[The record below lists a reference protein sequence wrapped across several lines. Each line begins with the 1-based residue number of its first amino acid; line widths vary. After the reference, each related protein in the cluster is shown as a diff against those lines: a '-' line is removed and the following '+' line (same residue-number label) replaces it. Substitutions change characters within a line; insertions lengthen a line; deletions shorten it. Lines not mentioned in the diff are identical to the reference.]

1 MGGCTPAEG
10 KKMKVIE
17 RIKYTERISRYL
29 KYVKRH
35 RASDKIVLIQIGNQ
49 ENYSRWIAPLL
60 TELKQWGKSVQEL
73 YAVCPKELKGTI
85 ENSCGTYGKSLQYCE
100 KDSREYD
107 RLLCRAGLIITD
119 DVFPDNYIKK
129 KSQLCVRVGN
139 IAPTPEKNSL
149 GTVQRTLLLC
159 DYIAVESET
168 CGRQMLSDYYLEQLY
183 CGLLLPDSCGDKWW
197 TNILG
202 TQKECEELQPEKNG
216 KQNVLIYPGGLGE
229 NGITRSFY
237 NLLDSIDLSK
247 RNYYVCFRE
256 KYMREMLPAIEALP
270 TAIGIVG
277 WAGDTPMTIAETIAY
292 VLRFK
297 VKAAPGILDRVM
309 DRIYI
314 RESGRR
320 FQSLPIDV
328 CIQFAG
334 YEKEMIRIFRFFKGH
349 RIIYVHNDMVA
360 EAKKKGNQDWLVL
373 RDAYR
378 NYDRVAAVAE
388 GIVAPTVE
396 ISGRR
401 DNIAVV
407 PNCQNFQSVLVRAEE
422 EVILNEWT
430 DSSVSVDKL
439 REILSEPGKKFL
451 NIGRYSPEKG
461 HQMLV
466 DAFSKYWDRHRDS
479 WLIII
484 GGEGSCYEETR
495 QYVREAVSKDHIV
508 LIKSMGNPMP
518 VMKKCD
524 VFVLSSLYEGL
535 PMVFF
540 EADMLKLPIIS
551 TDIPGP
557 REFMKQYNGYLT
569 SPDSEG
575 LYRGMND
582 FHEGKVRTLGIDF
595 GEYNKDA
602 ANAFEDLYL

>member
-1 MGGCTPAEG
+1 MGECISAEG
-10 KKMKVIE
+10 KMMNVIE
-17 RIKYTERISRYL
+17 RIKYTGQISRYL

-35 RASDKIVLIQIGNQ
+35 RTSKKIVLIVIENS
-49 ENYSRWIAPLL
+49 ENYNRWIAPLL

-73 YAVCPKELKGTI
+73 YIACPRELKGI
-85 ENSCGTYGKSLQYCE
+85 IDKDCGAYGKSLQYCE
-100 KDSREYD
+100 KGSRGYD
-107 RLLCRAGLIITD
+107 RLLCRAGLIILD
-119 DVFPDNYIKK
+119 GVFPDYYIKK
-129 KSQLCVRVGN
+129 KGQRCVRVGS
-139 IAPTPEKNSL
+139 ISAVPEKNSL
-149 GTVQRTLLLC
+149 GIMQRTLLLC
-159 DYIAVESET
+159 DYIAVEDKARGE
-168 CGRQMLSDYYLEQLY
+168 QILSWYCLEQLY
-183 CGLLLPDSCGDKWW
+183 CGSLLLDSCGDKWW

-202 TQKECEELQPEKNG
+202 ARKMCGEFRPERNG
-216 KQNVLIYPGGLGE
+216 KENILIYPGGLGE

-237 NLLDSIDLSK
+237 NLLASIDLEK
-247 RNYYVCFRE
+247 RNYFVCFRE
-256 KYMREMLPAIEALP
+256 KYMKDMLPAIEALP
-270 TAIGIVG
+270 PEMGIVG
-277 WAGDTPMTIAETIAY
+277 WAGDTPMTIAETMAY

-297 VKAAPGILDRVM
+297 AKAAPGILDRVM

-320 FQSLPIDV
+320 FQLIPIDR

-334 YEKEMIRIFRFFKGH
+334 YEKEMIRIFRYFKGH
-349 RIIYVHNDMVA
+349 RVIYVHNDMVA

-378 NYDRVAAVAE
+378 NYDKVAAVAE

-396 ISGRR
+396 ISGRS

-422 EVILNEWT
+422 EVCLDEWT
-430 DSSVSVDKL
+430 DSTVSEERL
-439 REILSEPGKKFL
+439 CEILNKPGEKFL

-461 HQMLV
+461 HQMLI
-466 DAFSKYWDRHRDS
+466 DAFSRYWERHPDS

-495 QYVREAVSKDHIV
+495 QYVQQVAAKDHII

-518 VMKKCD
+518 VMKRCD